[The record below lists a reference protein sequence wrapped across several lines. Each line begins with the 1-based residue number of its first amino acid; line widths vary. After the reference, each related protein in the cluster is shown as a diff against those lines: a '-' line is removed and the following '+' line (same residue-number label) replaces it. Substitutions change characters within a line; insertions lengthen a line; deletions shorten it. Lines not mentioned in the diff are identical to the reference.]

1 VEDEE
6 MLSRRSV
13 SRARG
18 RSAALVALLVVALV
32 ALAGC
37 GGGDEARSEQRP
49 PVPINVS
56 VLLGGDHITASPA
69 KFGAGPVTLL
79 IANQS
84 GAAQSLTIDGP
95 RLRRSVGPIPPADTA
110 TVKLT
115 MNTGDFTISAE
126 ESSGLR
132 PADLTVGPPRE
143 SAQNQLLLP

>member
-1 VEDEE
+1 

-18 RSAALVALLVVALV
+18 GSAALFAVLAAMML

-37 GGGDEARSEQRP
+37 GGDDEARSDERP
-49 PVPINVS
+49 PAPINVS
-56 VLLGGDHITASPA
+56 ILIGGEKITASPA

-79 IANQS
+79 VANQS
-84 GAAQSLTIDGP
+84 GAGQSLTVDGP
-95 RLRRSVGPIPPADTA
+95 RLRRSVGPIPPGDTA
-110 TVKLT
+110 TLKLT
-115 MNTGDFTISAE
+115 MGTGDFTVSAE
-126 ESSGLR
+126 ESAGVK

>member
-1 VEDEE
+1 
-6 MLSRRSV
+6 MLSRRSI

-18 RSAALVALLVVALV
+18 RSAALVALLVVAMLAV
-32 ALAGC
+32 AGC
-37 GGGDEARSEQRP
+37 GGDDEARSQQRP

-56 VLLGGDHITASPA
+56 VLLGGQKITVSPA

-95 RLRRSVGPIPPADTA
+95 RLRRSVGPIPPGDTA

-115 MNTGDFTISAE
+115 MGTGEFTISAE
-126 ESSGLR
+126 ESSGLE
-132 PADLTVGPPRE
+132 PATLTVGPPRE